1 MTGYLTLLVEI
12 RFDNTGKFVYNYY
25 YLNIGGDGMEVKN
38 VVGKMADNIEKVL
51 IGKRRAIELVLTA
64 LLAGGHVLI
73 EDMPGVGKTSLANA
87 LAKTINCGFT
97 RIQFTPDTLPS
108 DVTGV
113 SIYNMQSGKFEFS
126 KGSVMNN
133 IILADEINRTSPK
146 TQASLLEAMEEGQ
159 VTVDGIT
166 YPLPSPFMVIATQNP
181 VDYLGTYNLPEAQLD
196 RFMLKLSIGYPSQE
210 DERSMLARY
219 IKAEPLDTLEPVTD
233 GSEIMALQ
241 KKVREVGVH
250 PDVMEY
256 IVQAVSATR
265 AHGSLSLGASPR
277 ASIALAH
284 AAQATAA
291 IQGRDFVIPDD
302 VKAMIAPVLCH
313 RLVLTPEARLGHQT
327 AKTVLD
333 DVLAKIRVPVL

>member
-1 MTGYLTLLVEI
+1 MDVTSTVQA
-12 RFDNTGKFVYNYY
+12 
-25 YLNIGGDGMEVKN
+25 
-38 VVGKMADNIEKVL
+38 MAANMEKVL
-51 IGKRRAIELVLTA
+51 VGKRSAVDLVLTA

-73 EDMPGVGKTSLANA
+73 EDVPGVGKTSLANA
-87 LAKTINCGFT
+87 LAKTIACGFT

-113 SIYNMQSGKFEFS
+113 SVYNMQSGTFVYA
-126 KGSVMNN
+126 KGAVMNH

-159 VTVDGIT
+159 VTVDGT
-166 YPLPSPFMVIATQNP
+166 SYRLPAPFMVIATQNP

-196 RFMLKLSIGYPSQE
+196 RFLLKISIGYPTQE
-210 DERSMLARY
+210 DERIMLSRY
-219 IKAEPLDTLEPVTD
+219 INEEPLAALEPVAD
-233 GSEIMALQ
+233 GETVLTLQ
-241 KKVREVGVH
+241 KLVREVNIH

-256 IVQAVSATR
+256 MVGIVSATR
-265 AHGSLSLGASPR
+265 EHRSLALGASPR
-277 ASIALAH
+277 ATIALAH

-302 VKAMIAPVLCH
+302 VKNMVAPVLYH

-327 AKTVLD
+327 AKTVMD
-333 DVLAKIRVPVL
+333 EILAKIKVPIL